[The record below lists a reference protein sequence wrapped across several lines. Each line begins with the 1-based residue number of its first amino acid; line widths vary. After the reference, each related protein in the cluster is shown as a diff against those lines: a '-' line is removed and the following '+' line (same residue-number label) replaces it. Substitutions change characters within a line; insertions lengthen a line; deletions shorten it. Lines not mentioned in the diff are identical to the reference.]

1 VLKYLYEKLALHF
14 WQVEAKPVPNLRF
27 FCVYKIPRNPC
38 IYRALADC
46 PMSLKLSKNR
56 VNFLTKLIVDSI
68 QNSDDID
75 YTDDLGNIR
84 FKIYHL
90 ILAELK
96 MFEDIETLAREKII
110 SQKKNIPDGSREWE
124 ILFRKYTGEELNK
137 LGRVWD

>member
-1 VLKYLYEKLALHF
+1 
-14 WQVEAKPVPNLRF
+14 
-27 FCVYKIPRNPC
+27 
-38 IYRALADC
+38 
-46 PMSLKLSKNR
+46 MSLKLSKNR

-68 QNSDDID
+68 QNTEDID

>member
-1 VLKYLYEKLALHF
+1 
-14 WQVEAKPVPNLRF
+14 
-27 FCVYKIPRNPC
+27 
-38 IYRALADC
+38 
-46 PMSLKLSKNR
+46 MSLKLSKNR

-68 QNSDDID
+68 QNSDDMD

-110 SQKKNIPDGSREWE
+110 SQKKNIPEGSREWE